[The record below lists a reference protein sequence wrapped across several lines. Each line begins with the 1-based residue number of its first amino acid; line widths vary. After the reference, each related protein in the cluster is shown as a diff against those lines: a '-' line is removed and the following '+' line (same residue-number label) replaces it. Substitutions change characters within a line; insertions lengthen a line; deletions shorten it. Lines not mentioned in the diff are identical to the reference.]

1 MSAFIVSEQQIELL
15 AVTYVKNTYR
25 GSDLTHE
32 INRTAKLLWKENH
45 KSVNFRYNG
54 KTRTPNIKLKEFDY
68 YQDLLTNFS
77 KIEVYKLVQCYDYQ
91 TCEHDTYKKSKAKMI
106 VNNLLIDLADDIIC
120 NLPEYDTAKWGL

>member
-1 MSAFIVSEQQIELL
+1 MSAFIVTEQQIELL
-15 AVTYVKNTYR
+15 ATTYVKNTYR

-45 KSVNFRYNG
+45 KSVNFRYNE
-54 KTRTPNIKLKEFDY
+54 KTRTPSIKLKDFDY

-91 TCEHDTYKKSKAKMI
+91 SCEHDTYQKSKAKMI
-106 VNNLLIDLADDIIC
+106 VNNLLIHLAADIIG
-120 NLPEYDTAKWGL
+120 NLAGYDKAEWAI